1 VNSDAQT
8 FQAISK
14 DANNLFPW
22 QDKQELMSKAYN
34 SPLEMSEGSYP
45 DKVLEQSKGLHQVI
59 NFDDMNVLPEVQV
72 KDRRIYNEE
81 PFKDGGPVKR
91 FMQPTETFKNLGYNS
106 KTNGMSTELSTS
118 VGGPGEV
125 YLVPGYRQ
133 GKILQDPEGVFNAY
147 GEHLGGPFKTVQ
159 AAEDFG
165 KLRHQYV
172 EQNKNIPAPF
182 KTRDYAMGGSLPGSV
197 GFMYARTNDPA
208 PSNGKYA
215 KKTKA
220 SAQDGTM
227 LPNQDASTYIKIPSK
242 QEIDILK
249 SAKSDIINEGNS
261 TNRLR
266 MLKNAVRHDMASEQF
281 KTLEEIDEVDLNKR
295 TLELANK
302 KQQNLNNP
310 RVEFISGNGISKN
323 DVLGYFNPTNS
334 DGVITLSNNIN
345 NINELKETSRHEY
358 RHAYDDAGK
367 LLTNY
372 EKQFIGSK
380 TAEGDVDKI
389 KAIGRDQYKY
399 LTNPTEI
406 TARLQEIRGGLK
418 DAKVYDA
425 SKDKATLE
433 HLNSAKNISGY
444 QDLLQVMKPED
455 IVDLLNTIATNS
467 PKQGMPAAKN
477 GKKVIKDD
485 RGQWDHPGEITEIG
499 SNQITMQ
506 GVPYPVLGISDTGD
520 TQMMYPDQEYQY
532 DGESV
537 TEYPMM
543 KEGGGLQLTKLDQL
557 LNFTNYNNKQPGG
570 WLDKYEDGGTVEAD
584 ETTQTTQTTQTPDQ
598 KPNISKWLPKDPY
611 DAELDPNYVKPKVT
625 KKKPAVVQNTNRAP
639 APAPAKP
646 QVNVTPN
653 RQTAKG
659 LNFEQ
664 IPTADKKK
672 VIIDNYSDK
681 YDYIV
686 EGDKTYYRVKGG
698 KSWDDISDNKTA
710 QKNLLQFI
718 DKNNYWSGYGSGE
731 KDLLYPKTNTKKST
745 TAAPTKES
753 SYFDNIING
762 TKKAITD
769 NVINPLS
776 NFSNAASKEVTKL
789 KKSAGSVVDDVVNS
803 VKSGTNS
810 AIKSTDDIGQTIM
823 NGVNRK
829 LKMYTGVGDDDVEVV
844 EPVSKI
850 PKTIKEW
857 YANSGG
863 SSTVIEAKD
872 QSGRQYKQQ
881 ILPISSITFGSRNR
895 DELKDI
901 NTEGMEITTFA
912 PFDSNK
918 KLPDNKTVL
927 AIDQNGKL
935 HTGMY
940 KDFKNKK
947 GFKVSETFMNKI
959 VDLPDNQYKSAGP
972 DNPGYKHPVAKV
984 IDDNGK
990 LVDGSI
996 NLLVKDPSK
1005 KNFYGSIQ
1013 GGRVLFVNPSTK
1025 EQYLISGSAQHIR
1038 DAFKQLKGDN
1048 KYLEAYTLDN
1058 GTYARGLSYKDGKL
1072 TKERLAAYDKENT
1085 SGGNG
1090 LYIITNTKPV
1100 NKYQESYIDNMP
1112 NIRTEKSE
1120 SFKRGHAV
1128 KNEIKNIIL
1137 HHTAYTDAES
1147 NDRQLHQQYM
1157 TPNNNSSHVVIE
1169 EDGKRTIY
1177 ASPEQVTYH
1186 AGESKWNNR
1195 SNVNDFGI
1203 GVEFQGDTNKRPL
1216 TQKQIESFVE
1226 YYTPIAR
1233 KYNLSLKDIITHQ
1246 MIAPGRKPDI
1256 TNKEYKRILSYMKSK
1271 NFK

>member
-1 VNSDAQT
+1 MEDGGWLEKYNDGGPIQPNYNDYSVSAGPGFEGDGYSNVGRNYSPAWGGQFKDGGGVRATKQDSLDLYNNAKKVLDYYNSKKYNKTRESYYPIPDSDYNKDIHNKNLKTFKEFVHFNKPGFAPPRVPLKSNSSANVVIPESMYYKKLDDNKYMQRESANAILDTRAPMQLFDKRIAPSVYRGFINKDINDIMEGDAVSLYGYDPILVKPESMLTPQERALRIKRYGEYSGIPNAKPKSQRALDKSET
-8 FQAISK
+8 SFMEEYSKKYPPIYVSDSK
-14 DANNLFPW
+14 DPRIGKYAPKGNQYLYKKP
-22 QDKQELMSKAYN
+22 KQSVISQKPQPTPQSTIDFMEGNYAQEPITEIPQASAYGEVVDPRTGYTHMTRQGSAMYPMVGQN
-34 SPLEMSEGSYP
+34 VPEM
-45 DKVLEQSKGLHQVI
+45 
-59 NFDDMNVLPEVQV
+59 
-72 KDRRIYNEE
+72 EE
-81 PFKDGGPVKR
+81 GGPVKR
-91 FMQPTETFKNLGYNS
+91 FMQPTETFKNYGYNP

-118 VGGPGEV
+118 IGGPGEV

-281 KTLEEIDEVDLNKR
+281 KTLEEINEVDLNKR

-506 GVPYPVLGISDTGD
+506 GVPYPVMGISDTGD
-520 TQMMYPDQEYQY
+520 MQMMYPNQDYVY

-537 TEYPMM
+537 TEIPMM
-543 KEGGGLQLTKLDQL
+543 AQGGQLTKLDQL
-557 LNFTNYNNKQPGG
+557 TNFTNYNTKQPGG
-570 WLDKYEDGGTVEAD
+570 WLDKYE
-584 ETTQTTQTTQTPDQ
+584 
-598 KPNISKWLPKDPY
+598 S
-611 DAELDPNYVKPKVT
+611 
-625 KKKPAVVQNTNRAP
+625 
-639 APAPAKP
+639 
-646 QVNVTPN
+646 
-653 RQTAKG
+653 
-659 LNFEQ
+659 
-664 IPTADKKK
+664 
-672 VIIDNYSDK
+672 
-681 YDYIV
+681 
-686 EGDKTYYRVKGG
+686 
-698 KSWDDISDNKTA
+698 
-710 QKNLLQFI
+710 
-718 DKNNYWSGYGSGE
+718 
-731 KDLLYPKTNTKKST
+731 
-745 TAAPTKES
+745 
-753 SYFDNIING
+753 
-762 TKKAITD
+762 
-769 NVINPLS
+769 
-776 NFSNAASKEVTKL
+776 
-789 KKSAGSVVDDVVNS
+789 
-803 VKSGTNS
+803 
-810 AIKSTDDIGQTIM
+810 
-823 NGVNRK
+823 
-829 LKMYTGVGDDDVEVV
+829 
-844 EPVSKI
+844 
-850 PKTIKEW
+850 
-857 YANSGG
+857 
-863 SSTVIEAKD
+863 
-872 QSGRQYKQQ
+872 
-881 ILPISSITFGSRNR
+881 
-895 DELKDI
+895 
-901 NTEGMEITTFA
+901 
-912 PFDSNK
+912 
-918 KLPDNKTVL
+918 
-927 AIDQNGKL
+927 
-935 HTGMY
+935 
-940 KDFKNKK
+940 
-947 GFKVSETFMNKI
+947 
-959 VDLPDNQYKSAGP
+959 
-972 DNPGYKHPVAKV
+972 
-984 IDDNGK
+984 
-990 LVDGSI
+990 
-996 NLLVKDPSK
+996 
-1005 KNFYGSIQ
+1005 
-1013 GGRVLFVNPSTK
+1013 
-1025 EQYLISGSAQHIR
+1025 
-1038 DAFKQLKGDN
+1038 
-1048 KYLEAYTLDN
+1048 
-1058 GTYARGLSYKDGKL
+1058 
-1072 TKERLAAYDKENT
+1072 
-1085 SGGNG
+1085 
-1090 LYIITNTKPV
+1090 
-1100 NKYQESYIDNMP
+1100 
-1112 NIRTEKSE
+1112 
-1120 SFKRGHAV
+1120 
-1128 KNEIKNIIL
+1128 
-1137 HHTAYTDAES
+1137 
-1147 NDRQLHQQYM
+1147 
-1157 TPNNNSSHVVIE
+1157 
-1169 EDGKRTIY
+1169 
-1177 ASPEQVTYH
+1177 
-1186 AGESKWNNR
+1186 
-1195 SNVNDFGI
+1195 
-1203 GVEFQGDTNKRPL
+1203 
-1216 TQKQIESFVE
+1216 
-1226 YYTPIAR
+1226 
-1233 KYNLSLKDIITHQ
+1233 
-1246 MIAPGRKPDI
+1246 
-1256 TNKEYKRILSYMKSK
+1256 
-1271 NFK
+1271 